1 MSKGLCCACTGTG
14 WGSVPPGDLG
24 ADRPVPHPA
33 ENRIGQAATSLPKEN
48 HGGAQW
54 QSQRPARD
62 PVLGVGSPAL
72 GSPWPLALPLE
83 RPSLFLATP
92 EHGAGQ
98 ALLAGGT
105 VAQPPPC
112 QGRLGPRSLVSLA
125 AQLSE
130 PRGPQGP
137 RFQNPCACGTHS
149 SDVLRSTLPAS
160 PDSAKLRREPSAVS
174 GVPPDPAALSLS
186 LSKLVLTCL
195 GAPAPQPTNPGGF
208 RSLSLPRG
216 VLPNT
221 VCDQHTAASISQPL
235 PPDLPVIF
243 GCRLSRESPQL
254 KSARCVTAA
263 HTARHAAAPGH
274 GPSQPR
280 AVLGPGSHV
289 PARPHTSAGAACAPA
304 TSDPTRRTSSTAKV
318 YFSAMHV
325 PVRPGGAVRF
335 PSRVPQGAV
344 FRTRWRQAGQGSQQ
358 QSVVPGSHATSAHS
372 AHTCPMHG
380 GGGFSKGQ

>member
-1 MSKGLCCACTGTG
+1 MWADQPPGHHIAGYLSLLPWRSHPGQEMSQALPSRGPGLRGAGGSPPMSEGLCCACTGTG

-24 ADRPVPHPA
+24 ADRPVTHPA
-33 ENRIGQAATSLPKEN
+33 ENRIGQAATSLPKES

-137 RFQNPCACGTHS
+137 RFQRRACLPDTQLRCASLH
-149 SDVLRSTLPAS
+149 
-160 PDSAKLRREPSAVS
+160 
-174 GVPPDPAALSLS
+174 AACLARQC
-186 LSKLVLTCL
+186 KAQKRAQRCERGATRPRCLVL
-195 GAPAPQPTNPGGF
+195 
-208 RSLSLPRG
+208 
-216 VLPNT
+216 VT
-221 VCDQHTAASISQPL
+221 VQAG
-235 PPDLPVIF
+235 PDLP
-243 GCRLSRESPQL
+243 GSP
-254 KSARCVTAA
+254 
-263 HTARHAAAPGH
+263 
-274 GPSQPR
+274 
-280 AVLGPGSHV
+280 
-289 PARPHTSAGAACAPA
+289 CAPA
-304 TSDPTRRTSSTAKV
+304 HKPGR
-318 YFSAMHV
+318 FS
-325 PVRPGGAVRF
+325 
-335 PSRVPQGAV
+335 
-344 FRTRWRQAGQGSQQ
+344 
-358 QSVVPGSHATSAHS
+358 
-372 AHTCPMHG
+372 
-380 GGGFSKGQ
+380 

>member
-1 MSKGLCCACTGTG
+1 MALAKPSWQAELLLSHLPAKAAL
-14 WGSVPPGDLG
+14 VPG
-24 ADRPVPHPA
+24 
-33 ENRIGQAATSLPKEN
+33 
-48 HGGAQW
+48 
-54 QSQRPARD
+54 
-62 PVLGVGSPAL
+62 
-72 GSPWPLALPLE
+72 PW
-83 RPSLFLATP
+83 FLW
-92 EHGAGQ
+92 
-98 ALLAGGT
+98 
-105 VAQPPPC
+105 
-112 QGRLGPRSLVSLA
+112 RLNS
-125 AQLSE
+125 
-130 PRGPQGP
+130 
-137 RFQNPCACGTHS
+137 QNPVVPRVPDSSAGPACRTHS

-221 VCDQHTAASISQPL
+221 ACDQHTAASISQPL

-263 HTARHAAAPGH
+263 HTARHAAASGH

-358 QSVVPGSHATSAHS
+358 QSVVPGSHATSTHS